1 MKRLVTTT
9 QEINIQISTTPE
21 FVKFCEYMNQLST
34 SGMIDPEQAGQLI
47 NLWRICADKYISI
60 DL

>member
-1 MKRLVTTT
+1 MKRIETTA
-9 QEINIQISTTPE
+9 QRISIEISTTPE
-21 FVKFCEYMNQLST
+21 FVKFCGYMDELS
-34 SGMIDPEQAGQLI
+34 SVGMIDPEQAGKLI

>member
-9 QEINIQISTTPE
+9 QEINIQISTTEE
-21 FVKFCEYMNQLST
+21 FIKFCEYMNQLST
-34 SGMIDPEQAGQLI
+34 SGMIDPEQAGKLI
-47 NLWRICADKYISI
+47 NLWRTCANKYISI

>member
-9 QEINIQISTTPE
+9 QEINIEINTTQE
-21 FVKFCEYMNQLST
+21 FIKFCEYMNQLSA
-34 SGMIDPEQAGQLI
+34 SGMIDPEQAGELI
-47 NLWRICADKYISI
+47 NRWRNCEGKYISI

>member
-1 MKRLVTTT
+1 MKRIETTA
-9 QEINIQISTTPE
+9 QRINIEISTTPE